1 MSLLEKIKVFVS
13 NEDLLSEFIDTI
25 NKILKIEAWVKGCEL
40 KNFCELL
47 NNWFKIDISLNEKK
61 ISWTLSRAWWDF
73 RVYM

>member
-40 KNFCELL
+40 KNFLSA
-47 NNWFKIDISLNEKK
+47 FKQLFQNRHFSQ
-61 ISWTLSRAWWDF
+61 
-73 RVYM
+73 